1 MYSLG
6 SESLIKQAREIQET
20 ELQKFYSRL
29 VKLLQLK
36 ELGHET
42 VDSLQ
47 RLHLI
52 LSANKYAR
60 TICYNN
66 FDSSFTVW
74 RAGRL
79 TGRLARSCSPCR
91 CSTASSGSAERAS
104 PKVTSGRKEAPQYS
118 VFTVTCDS
126 YPSFSPPEHVT
137 ILNKKFVDWLRYASI
152 LQGGGASL
160 GGFFTGPR
168 SRQPLPTA
176 ELDGSVSGDF
186 FTVLCVGQ
194 GFTEDQWMNV
204 YSFSMLRHWLLTY
217 HSVSSGNS
225 TMDAVYH
232 IKILL
237 QSIELYAWKGTKWEK
252 VQRLG
257 ILLQGTLYV
266 RLMFYC
272 SAFQTLTNRRM
283 LTKWDFVLYKRA
295 SSTHESQRLLNLHI
309 AHMKQPAFFCFVLI
323 ISSKQAAAQP
333 LPLPLLFQW

>member
-66 FDSSFTVW
+66 FDRSDNTQLQVLSSALLRET
-74 RAGRL
+74 
-79 TGRLARSCSPCR
+79 PP
-91 CSTASSGSAERAS
+91 SSGEELNNIQENVSQLNTHAAALLVS
-104 PKVTSGRKEAPQYS
+104 QVCRK
-118 VFTVTCDS
+118 
-126 YPSFSPPEHVT
+126 
-137 ILNKKFVDWLRYASI
+137 IKKRICSEFNFICEPLQLLLKRLIELFVDWLRYASI

-225 TMDAVYH
+225 TMDAGMTTDCH
-232 IKILL
+232 L
-237 QSIELYAWKGTKWEK
+237 TTTNF
-252 VQRLG
+252 R